1 MKKHVMS
8 ADIKLSKLIKDMQKF
23 IKDMENMLQCHQQ
36 KSVSQDK
43 YIPTSYCEVGR
54 TYRIPCEDNPNC
66 YRKAIVTKL
75 MEDFAVVRVNGEE
88 FSVPLSDLHILLS
101 EVQDLY
107 NRIYST
113 CD

>member
-1 MKKHVMS
+1 MEKCYNVF
-8 ADIKLSKLIKDMQKF
+8 SK
-23 IKDMENMLQCHQQ
+23 
-36 KSVSQDK
+36 KSVSQGK
-43 YIPTSYCEVGR
+43 YIPTPYCEVGR
-54 TYRIPCEDNPNC
+54 THRIPCEDNPNC

-88 FSVPLSDLHILLS
+88 FSVPLSDLHILLL

-113 CD
+113 GD

>member
-1 MKKHVMS
+1 MKPYVMS
-8 ADIKLSKLIKDMQKF
+8 ADIKLSEPIKDSKKF
-23 IKDMENMLQCHQQ
+23 IKNMEKMLQRLQ
-36 KSVSQDK
+36 KKSASQDK
-43 YIPTSYCEVGR
+43 YIPTPYCEVGR
-54 TYRIPCEDNPNC
+54 TYRIPCDDNPNR